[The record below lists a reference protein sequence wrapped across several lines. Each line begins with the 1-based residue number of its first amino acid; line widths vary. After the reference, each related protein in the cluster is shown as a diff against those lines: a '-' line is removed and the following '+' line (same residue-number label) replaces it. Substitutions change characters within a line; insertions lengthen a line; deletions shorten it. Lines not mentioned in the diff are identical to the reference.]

1 MSKTYY
7 CGPLEVITETDHP
20 VLEAKVE
27 ETLNLYNVRWNKPPL
42 SILLKIY
49 YTDSPGKKLQG
60 SYLESNRMWV
70 DMVEGGLH
78 VYFLSGGHGK
88 YISAE
93 NAWIVHIPEPESR
106 GLVDIEDL
114 MGLVLTTGWRKLG
127 WAPMHAG
134 AIATESRCMILCAES
149 GGGKSTLSAAMLHSG
164 WGSLGDDKL
173 LLRIGEGGEPELRA
187 LMHNFNLHPQTSQW
201 FPEVGELERLPEY
214 SVWTPKR
221 RVPID
226 SIWPD
231 QVLYE
236 ARPTHLA
243 KVSRDVSITGFKLA
257 QLNEEEVLDLLL
269 RQTVIPKDR
278 TTAGRIL
285 ATLTRVSQKISG
297 VLIEIGEDAY
307 SDSNGLAELDSQ
319 LRQPAFR
326 TSGSESLKN

>member
-1 MSKTYY
+1 MSETYY
-7 CGPLEVITETDHP
+7 CGPLEVKTETDHP

-27 ETLNLYNVRWNKPPL
+27 ETLNLYNVRWNKAPL
-42 SILLKIY
+42 SILLKIFY
-49 YTDSPGKKLQG
+49 GDSPGKKLQG

-70 DMVEGGLH
+70 DTVAGGLQ
-78 VYFLSGGHGK
+78 VYFLSGGYGR
-88 YISAE
+88 YVSAE
-93 NAWIVHIPEPESR
+93 NAWTVYVPEPENR

-134 AIATESRCMILCAES
+134 AIAVESRCMILCAES

-173 LLRIGEGGEPELRA
+173 LLRIDVDGEPELRA

-201 FPEVGELERLPEY
+201 FPEVGDLEHLPEY

-221 RVPID
+221 RVPIG

-231 QVLYE
+231 QVLY
-236 ARPTHLA
+236 AGRPTHLA
-243 KVSRDVSITGFKLA
+243 KVTRDESIKGFKLGKL
-257 QLNEEEVLDLLL
+257 QEDEVLELLL

-278 TTAGRIL
+278 ITAGRLL

-297 VLIEIGEDAY
+297 VLIQIGEDAY
-307 SDSNGLAELDSQ
+307 SDTNGLAELDWN
-319 LRQPAFR
+319 LRQPAISHSSR
-326 TSGSESLKN
+326 KN